1 MQLNL
6 KQAPKLWKKLS
17 KAKAWSYVFPSRN
30 PERSRSGTEAG
41 NRNRTAG
48 AVHRQARAACLTDSL
63 LKTANSELL
72 LQRLLDELKGKKAD
86 MEDGC
91 M

>member
-41 NRNRTAG
+41 NSNRTAG
-48 AVHRQARAACLTDSL
+48 AALWQARSTCLTVSL
-63 LKTANSELL
+63 LKTDKSWNLTATA
-72 LQRLLDELKGKKAD
+72 G
-86 MEDGC
+86 
-91 M
+91 